1 VKHPHLRRARRLALL
16 ALATLVA
23 SLAAAGD
30 AGAAQRPLATALQDF
45 DYTAMHFDR
54 VRAAGARTVK
64 VVLPWRRIAPDSRP
78 ADFNPSNPGDPH
90 YDWAP
95 YDTQITLA
103 VSRGLEPLLTTE
115 QAPLWAERGGD
126 GPVSTRNP
134 DPAEYAAFG
143 AAIAQRYSGTY
154 AGLPRV
160 RLFEVWNEPNA
171 SFFLSPVFT
180 NGNPYSPGLY
190 RAMVNSFSAAV
201 HAVHPDNVVVAGA
214 LFPFVINRPSAVSLG
229 PYRFMRDVLCL
240 SEELKTIPN
249 CGPPLAADVWS
260 HHPYTSGGPTHRAS
274 NRDAISLGDMR
285 KMKKLLNAAIKQ
297 GRFSSS
303 RSIAF
308 WVTEFGWDTSP
319 ADPKGVPLRL
329 HARWVSEALY
339 RMWEAGVSLVTWY
352 RLRDGPASGPVQS
365 GLWFRCNDGIQC
377 DAPKPD
383 SLKAFR
389 FPFVAFRSGKRR
401 VRVWGR
407 TPDGTAGKVAIE
419 RSARRGKWRRLRTLK
434 ADSNGM
440 FRKRLAGPRRGSIRA
455 RLVSTKEKSVGFS
468 LKRPPDMPVN
478 PFGSS
483 G

>member
-1 VKHPHLRRARRLALL
+1 VKQAHLRRARRLALL
-16 ALATLVA
+16 AAATLVA
-23 SLAAAGD
+23 LTAAAGS

-45 DYTAMHFDR
+45 DYTATHLDR

-64 VVLPWRRIAPDSRP
+64 IVLPWRRIAPASRP
-78 ADFNPSNPGDPH
+78 ADFDPANPGDPRYAWDT
-90 YDWAP
+90 YDE
-95 YDTQITLA
+95 QVRLA
-103 VSRGLEPLLTTE
+103 VVRGLEPLLTTE

-126 GPVSTRNP
+126 GPPGTRNP
-134 DPAEYAAFG
+134 DPAEFAAFG
-143 AAIAQRYSGTY
+143 AAVAQRYSGTY

-160 RLFEVWNEPNA
+160 RIFEAWNEPNA
-171 SFFLSPVFT
+171 SFFLSPPFA
-180 NGNPYSPGLY
+180 NGQPYTPHLY

-201 HAVHPDNVVVAGA
+201 HGVHKDNTVIAGA
-214 LFPFVINRPSAVSLG
+214 LFPFVINRPGGVSIG
-229 PYRFMRDVLCL
+229 PYRFMREVLCI

-285 KMKKLLNAAIKQ
+285 KMKKLLNAAIQQ
-297 GRFSSS
+297 GRFASS
-303 RSIAF
+303 RPVAF
-308 WVTEFGWDTSP
+308 WVTEVGWDTSP
-319 ADPKGVPLRL
+319 ADPKGVPLQL

-352 RLRDGPASGPVQS
+352 RLRDGPSTGPVQS
-365 GLWFRCNDGIQC
+365 GLWFRCRGGIAC
-377 DAPKPD
+377 DRPKSS

-389 FPFVAFRSGKRR
+389 FPFVAFRSGRGR

-407 TPDGTAGKVAIE
+407 TPDGTAGRVAIE
-419 RSARRGKWRRLRTLK
+419 RSAGKGKWRKLRTLN
-434 ADSNGM
+434 ADANGM
-440 FRKRLAGPRRGSIRA
+440 FRKRIRGPRKGSIRA
-455 RLVSTKEKSVGFS
+455 RLVRTREASVGFS

-478 PFGSS
+478 PFGST